1 MPAPDPMFPSNLKFP
16 NSIFNINREY
26 MPALLSAIGTDLQDE
41 IAEQLAGKDYALYL
55 ILAVEAAQKKAAE
68 LAPITSKWSL
78 PWSHPLSMDLS
89 LCSIDCAE
97 QCHIEHGHSLI
108 FWFYSEEGPENWMDG
123 FSDHFYDITVEVD
136 ADLLTI
142 RRISGPSR

>member
-55 ILAVEAAQKKAAE
+55 ILAVEAAQKKATE
-68 LAPITSKWSL
+68 LAPITSK
-78 PWSHPLSMDLS
+78 WSHPLSMDLS

-97 QCHIEHGHSLI
+97 QCHLEHGHSLI

-123 FSDHFYDITVEVD
+123 YSDHFYDITVEVD

-142 RRISGPSR
+142 RRVSGPSR